1 MSAKKQKRRE
11 QIGGAENNPQNVMTM
26 AQPLPGQPQGAG
38 NMANNPM
45 NVQSF
50 GPQLG
55 SETGQN
61 LYPYMDG
68 GGMFPQMG
76 AQDGRTLAPNQQ
88 PQNVALYS
96 PPVAPE
102 QFPMQM
108 PQGNVMGQRLNS
120 TAPYGMQ
127 QQPPSQMA
135 DQMESMRQGGE
146 AQMKGLF
153 PSAMGPGAMPGAV
166 LPAQVPGAMPS
177 QNPMMQG
184 MPNAEMAPQGAQMG
198 MNTGRGGGRNKK

>member
-55 SETGQN
+55 SESGQN

-76 AQDGRTLAPNQQ
+76 AQDGSTLPTNQQ

-96 PPVAPE
+96 PPIDPSM
-102 QFPMQM
+102 FPMQQ
-108 PQGNVMGQRLNS
+108 PQGAVTGQRLNS
-120 TAPYGMQ
+120 MAPYGMQ
-127 QQPPSQMA
+127 PQPPSQMA
-135 DQMESMRQGGE
+135 DQMESMRQGTE
-146 AQMKGLF
+146 AQMKGLV
-153 PSAMGPGAMPGAV
+153 PSNMGPGAMPGAV